1 MCKCVCASA
10 CGFDG
15 VLMQA
20 YLPVEYSQVERTLLP
35 LCLPPLP
42 AALAAN
48 PIPNSKHLNLFM
60 HLSCANGVAVVSNE
74 IKTNGGTTQDGAMKR
89 EREVK

>member
-1 MCKCVCASA
+1 MCVCV
-10 CGFDG
+10 C

-20 YLPVEYSQVERTLLP
+20 YLPVERTLDATREDSGSLTSP
-35 LCLPPLP
+35 SPP
-42 AALAAN
+42 ALAAN

-74 IKTNGGTTQDGAMKR
+74 IKTNGGTTQDGRDR
-89 EREVK
+89 EGRVGEGRGKV